1 MFYKK
6 TILSL
11 VIGFFLIGVVTDSF
25 ARDSRAK
32 VRKEMSKPQF
42 RGSIVFKHYCV
53 LCHGE
58 RGDGIA
64 RATKLYGVVNLVI
77 NQNTPEYYNNVIRN
91 GGKAVGKSD
100 LMPPW
105 EDELSEEQINDVIA
119 YLSSVRDP
127 VKRGEAVFKTNCI
140 LCHGIKG
147 DGKGRAAV
155 LYDPPPANLTR
166 SDKNDDYKIS
176 IITLGGAAMGRSP
189 VMPVWGE
196 QLSTQEIKD
205 VVAYLKTILVKE

>member
-1 MFYKK
+1 MFRK

-11 VIGFFLIGVVTDSF
+11 FIGLFLIGVVADSF

-64 RATKLYGVVNLVI
+64 RATKLYGIVNLVI
-77 NQNTPEYYNNVIRN
+77 NQNTPEYYDNVIRN

-166 SDKNDDYKIS
+166 SDKNDDYKTS

-189 VMPVWGE
+189 VMPVWGK

>member
-105 EDELSEEQINDVIA
+105 EDELSEEQINDVVA

-189 VMPVWGE
+189 VMPVWGK